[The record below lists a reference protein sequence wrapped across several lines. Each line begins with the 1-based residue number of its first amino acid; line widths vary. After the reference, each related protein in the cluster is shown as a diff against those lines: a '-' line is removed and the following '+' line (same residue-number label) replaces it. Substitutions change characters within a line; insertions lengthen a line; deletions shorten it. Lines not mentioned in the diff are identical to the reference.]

1 MSTNVTDNTSSHLS
15 ISPPSHPTAPPTV
28 QITMVSDFACPW
40 CYVAHKELH
49 IALDKVRQTHP
60 NTRFALEYRP
70 YQLDPTLPGE
80 KDKPMCRIACYRA
93 KFGEEKM
100 KKISAVL
107 KERGKRVGID
117 LSVPS
122 PFPCVL
128 PFRAHLLSSRW
139 YYSILDSLLVYPIT
153 TIEPFRSIQT
163 TRPLLCP
170 RCPRITC

>member
-1 MSTNVTDNTSSHLS
+1 MSTNVIANTAGPQSHVT
-15 ISPPSHPTAPPTV
+15 ISPPSNSTAPPTV

-49 IALDKVRQTHP
+49 IALAKVRQTHP

-80 KDKPMCRIACYRA
+80 KEKPMCRIACYKA

-100 KKISAVL
+100 KKISAVI

-117 LSVPS
+117 LSVPPLS
-122 PFPCVL
+122 YRFGPPPIISVALVNPWCSIGL
-128 PFRAHLLSSRW
+128 PN
-139 YYSILDSLLVYPIT
+139 LVY
-153 TIEPFRSIQT
+153 
-163 TRPLLCP
+163 
-170 RCPRITC
+170 